1 MPRDRRGDFSSH
13 ILFTR
18 EELFPPSSPE
28 DLSFS
33 LRSWDRVPELCLHS
47 HVHGDE
53 VTTSGF
59 GEAAFVVC
67 GGRGASPPGHGRE
80 WTPSPGQSCASK
92 RGWGGQGQLWEQA
105 GGSATRRR
113 LEQSTEQAYGFVTP
127 HPSIKVKSK
136 YLEPS
141 LRLGNLTHGSQ
152 MTETFRGT
160 SDGFWVSS
168 EGPKK
173 RGWGGR
179 GRFRHH
185 VTHRSVSR
193 GCSKPPPVS
202 RSYPQHQR
210 VPRPR
215 NTAEESYACSAIS
228 SPSGRL
234 TFSTDGF

>member
-1 MPRDRRGDFSSH
+1 MCLRRAMPRDRRGDFSSH

-92 RGWGGQGQLWEQA
+92 RGWGGQGQLWEQP

-152 MTETFRGT
+152 MTETF
-160 SDGFWVSS
+160 
-168 EGPKK
+168 
-173 RGWGGR
+173 
-179 GRFRHH
+179 
-185 VTHRSVSR
+185 
-193 GCSKPPPVS
+193 
-202 RSYPQHQR
+202 
-210 VPRPR
+210 
-215 NTAEESYACSAIS
+215 
-228 SPSGRL
+228 
-234 TFSTDGF
+234 

>member
-18 EELFPPSSPE
+18 EELYPPSSPE

-92 RGWGGQGQLWEQA
+92 RGWGGQGQLWEAA
-105 GGSATRRR
+105 GGIRHTQEVGA
-113 LEQSTEQAYGFVTP
+113 E
-127 HPSIKVKSK
+127 
-136 YLEPS
+136 
-141 LRLGNLTHGSQ
+141 HGA
-152 MTETFRGT
+152 GV
-160 SDGFWVSS
+160 WLC
-168 EGPKK
+168 
-173 RGWGGR
+173 
-179 GRFRHH
+179 H
-185 VTHRSVSR
+185 
-193 GCSKPPPVS
+193 PPPLNQSEV
-202 RSYPQHQR
+202 Q
-210 VPRPR
+210 VP
-215 NTAEESYACSAIS
+215 
-228 SPSGRL
+228 G
-234 TFSTDGF
+234 TFSTSWEPHPWVTDDRNFLRYIRWVLG

>member
-1 MPRDRRGDFSSH
+1 MASAK
-13 ILFTR
+13 
-18 EELFPPSSPE
+18 PPS
-28 DLSFS
+28 LSVVAEGPAPLGTGKS
-33 LRSWDRVPELCLHS
+33 GHPALVRAVPA
-47 HVHGDE
+47 
-53 VTTSGF
+53 SG
-59 GEAAFVVC
+59 GGGVRDSC
-67 GGRGASPPGHGRE
+67 GRQP
-80 WTPSPGQSCASK
+80 
-92 RGWGGQGQLWEQA
+92 

-141 LRLGNLTHGSQ
+141 LCLGNLTHGSQ

-215 NTAEESYACSAIS
+215 NTAEESYTCSAIS

>member
-92 RGWGGQGQLWEQA
+92 RGWGGQGQLWEQP

-127 HPSIKVKSK
+127 HPSIELKSK

-173 RGWGGR
+173 RGWGGQR
-179 GRFRHH
+179 PLSASCDSQVRQPRMFQASA
-185 VTHRSVSR
+185 SVKVVSTTPTGPSSTQHSR
-193 GCSKPPPVS
+193 
-202 RSYPQHQR
+202 R
-210 VPRPR
+210 VLRMLGHLI
-215 NTAEESYACSAIS
+215 A
-228 SPSGRL
+228 
-234 TFSTDGF
+234 

>member
-1 MPRDRRGDFSSH
+1 MVYHFRPQVRLVVARWPPQPAAERTVCLRRAMPRDRRGDFSSH

-47 HVHGDE
+47 RVHGDE

-92 RGWGGQGQLWEQA
+92 RGGQGQLWEQP

-127 HPSIKVKSK
+127 HPSIKLKSK
-136 YLEPS
+136 YLEPHPWVTDDRNF
-141 LRLGNLTHGSQ
+141 LRYIRWVLG
-152 MTETFRGT
+152 
-160 SDGFWVSS
+160 
-168 EGPKK
+168 
-173 RGWGGR
+173 
-179 GRFRHH
+179 
-185 VTHRSVSR
+185 
-193 GCSKPPPVS
+193 
-202 RSYPQHQR
+202 
-210 VPRPR
+210 
-215 NTAEESYACSAIS
+215 
-228 SPSGRL
+228 
-234 TFSTDGF
+234 